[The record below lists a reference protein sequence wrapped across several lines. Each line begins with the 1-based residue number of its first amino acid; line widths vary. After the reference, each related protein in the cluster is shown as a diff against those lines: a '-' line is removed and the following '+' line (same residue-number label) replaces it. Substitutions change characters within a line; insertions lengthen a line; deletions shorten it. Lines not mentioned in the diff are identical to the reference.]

1 MRGASRAS
9 LAEATEQLAAA
20 IGGGADPGELGDEL
34 FAVTGLLD
42 REPGLRRML
51 SDPSRAAMA
60 RSGVAEELL
69 SGRISPAALALV
81 TGMVR
86 ARWAEPG
93 DLADA
98 TEQLAV
104 LAIAET
110 ADAAGTL
117 DDLEDELFRFGRIV
131 NGQAELRFTLSSP
144 FIDAEHKRALVA
156 DLLDE
161 LVTGPTLRLV
171 TQAAAHPRGR
181 SLDAGLELYA
191 ALAAQRRQRV
201 VAEVRVATQLTAG
214 QRTRLLAALRAH
226 YEHEVHLNVV
236 VDPAVLGGMSVQ
248 VGEELIDGRTASRLA
263 DLRRRLSA

>member
-1 MRGASRAS
+1 VRGASRAS
-9 LAEATEQLAAA
+9 LAEATEQLTAAMA
-20 IGGGADPGELGDEL
+20 DGADPGQLGDEL

-51 SDPSRAAMA
+51 SDPSREAPA
-60 RSGVAEELL
+60 RSGMADALL
-69 SGRISPAALALV
+69 SGRISPATLALV
-81 TGMVR
+81 TGM
-86 ARWAEPG
+86 AGTRWAGSG

-131 NGQAELRFTLSSP
+131 NGQSQLRFTLSSP
-144 FIDAEHKRALVA
+144 FIDAGHKR
-156 DLLDE
+156 E
-161 LVTGPTLRLV
+161 LVTDLLAGKVTEPTLRLV

-191 ALAAQRRQRV
+191 SLAAQRRQRV
-201 VAEVRVATQLTAG
+201 VAEVRVASQLTTG
-214 QRTRLLAALRAH
+214 QRTRLQAALRAL

-236 VDPAVLGGMSVQ
+236 VDPAILGGMSVR
-248 VGEELIDGRTASRLA
+248 VGEELIDGSTASRLA
-263 DLRRRLSA
+263 GLRRRLSA